1 MVSRYGEGCCQ
12 VFSKVCTEGLY
23 GEVVVTVVVYVED
36 QAVTEVAL
44 KAYSGYIAVVDLEGG
59 VGVCG

>member
-1 MVSRYGEGCCQ
+1 MEGFYG
-12 VFSKVCTEGLY
+12 KVI
-23 GEVVVTVVVYVED
+23 VTVIVDVED
-36 QAVTEVAL
+36 RAVTKVAL